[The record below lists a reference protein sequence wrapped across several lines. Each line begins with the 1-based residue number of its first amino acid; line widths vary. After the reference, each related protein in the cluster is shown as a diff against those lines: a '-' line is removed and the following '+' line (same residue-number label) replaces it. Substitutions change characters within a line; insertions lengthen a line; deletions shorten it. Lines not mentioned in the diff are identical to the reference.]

1 MSIFHSQ
8 KYGNRIEIKNHEKVT
23 GVLSH
28 ADVRLGQQSGY
39 YYFCQENSLRK
50 QINSNNELSMSML

>member
-1 MSIFHSQ
+1 METGKRLKS
-8 KYGNRIEIKNHEKVT
+8 HEKVT

-28 ADVRLGQQSGY
+28 ADARLGQQSGY

-50 QINSNNELSMSML
+50 QINSNIELSMSML